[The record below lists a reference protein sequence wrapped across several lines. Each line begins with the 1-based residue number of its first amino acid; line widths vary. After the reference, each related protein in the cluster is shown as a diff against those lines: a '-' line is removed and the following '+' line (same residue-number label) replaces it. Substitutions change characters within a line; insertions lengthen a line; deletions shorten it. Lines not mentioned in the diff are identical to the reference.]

1 MQKKEKKQKYDP
13 TLEMKGKERTMRE
26 TFDWVSTFAQA
37 LFGVVIV
44 FTFLIRFVTVQ
55 GVSMEQTLF
64 DGDRLIITDINYTPE
79 RGDIVVIHDPTEEL
93 FSGPIIK
100 RVIATEGETVTV
112 DYASRTLTIESDGV
126 SYVMDESYINE
137 YGNMFPRNWYPVNV
151 SQEYAQAALEA
162 DPDTDFLKVTFEVGE
177 GEVFVCGD
185 NRAQSLDSRYV
196 GVIDERQIL
205 GKVLVRVFPHPSVM
219 NHVDYEVKDG
229 KLVAKK

>member
-13 TLEMKGKERTMRE
+13 TLEMQGKKRTMRE

-64 DGDRLIITDINYTPE
+64 GGDRLIITDINYTPE
-79 RGDIVVIHDPTEEL
+79 RGDIVVIHDPTEEQ

-112 DYASRTLTIESDGV
+112 DYVNRTLTVESEGV
-126 SYVMDESYINE
+126 SYVMDEPYINE
-137 YGNMFPRNWYPVNV
+137 YGSMFPRNWPHVTANPA
-151 SQEYAQAALEA
+151 YAMAAFEA
-162 DPDTDFLKVTFEVGE
+162 DPDTDFLTVTFEVGE
-177 GEVFVCGD
+177 GKVFVCGD

-205 GKVLVRVFPHPSVM
+205 GKVLVRIFPHPSVM
-219 NHVDYEVKDG
+219 NHVDYEIKDG